1 MLPPLYDFKLNDAE
15 SVDWTKSSMKIHSAL
30 LPHEVFATLYEAAP
44 DLFRH
49 LMYGDE
55 DNLCRFWDGLER
67 TDSRFCRDHPVVQ
80 SCAPNQRMPLE
91 IHGDD
96 AGLAGRQQVLGI
108 SWGSVCLPLIVV
120 FALRL

>member
-1 MLPPLYDFKLNDAE
+1 MLHPQYDFKLNYAE

-44 DLFRH
+44 DLFRN